1 MSILVNKKSKVLVQG
16 ITGGEGTF
24 HTSQMIAYGTNVV
37 GGVTPGK
44 GGTKYN
50 GNEKDQFSKP
60 VPVFNTVAEAV
71 GITGADVSVIFVPA
85 AFAGD
90 AIMEAADAGIK
101 VVVCITEGIPARDMV
116 KAYDYVLK
124 TGAVLVGPNC
134 PGIITPG
141 ECKVGIMPGFIH
153 KPGRVGLI
161 SRSGT
166 LTYEAVWQLTERGIG
181 QSTCIG
187 IGGDPIIGTRF
198 IDAIKLFN
206 ADSGTDAIIMIG
218 EIGGTAE
225 EEAAEYIKKYVK
237 KPVVGFIAGRTAP
250 PGRRM
255 GHAGAIIAGGKG
267 TAQEKMDA
275 MKKAGIH
282 VVESPAMLG
291 ETMEKA
297 LRKRGLL
304 PKKKSVSR
312 KKAAKKSKP
321 DSRKTKKSSNKK
333 KKK

>member
-1 MSILVNKKSKVLVQG
+1 
-16 ITGGEGTF
+16 
-24 HTSQMIAYGTNVV
+24 
-37 GGVTPGK
+37 
-44 GGTKYN
+44 
-50 GNEKDQFSKP
+50 
-60 VPVFNTVAEAV
+60 
-71 GITGADVSVIFVPA
+71 
-85 AFAGD
+85 
-90 AIMEAADAGIK
+90 
-101 VVVCITEGIPARDMV
+101 MV

-124 TGAVLVGPNC
+124 TGAVLIGPNC

-153 KPGRVGLI
+153 KAGRVGLI

-297 LRKRGLL
+297 LRKKGLL
-304 PKKKSVSR
+304 PKKAAASR
-312 KKAAKKSKP
+312 KRVVKKSKP
-321 DSRKTKKSSNKK
+321 ASRKTKKSFNKK
-333 KKK
+333 KKT